1 MSIKYQALFRIF
13 IQPTITM
20 SLGVSLHILSQ
31 HHAIL
36 LLKHVFLAL
45 YKLFQIGV
53 EIQSQLRSMVHLL
66 IVQYFI

>member
-1 MSIKYQALFRIF
+1 
-13 IQPTITM
+13 M
-20 SLGVSLHILSQ
+20 SLGVSFHILSQ

-36 LLKHVFLAL
+36 LLTHLFLAL

-66 IVQYFI
+66 IVK